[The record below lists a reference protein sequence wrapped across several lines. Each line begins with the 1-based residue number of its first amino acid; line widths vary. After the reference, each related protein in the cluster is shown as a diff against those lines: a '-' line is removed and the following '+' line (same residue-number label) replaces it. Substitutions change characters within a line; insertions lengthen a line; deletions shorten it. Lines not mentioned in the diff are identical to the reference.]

1 MRPLFLFLLIGMN
14 LLWAGSYP
22 IFKMLGEHLASGS
35 IATLRFGL
43 AALGLL
49 AVWPLLPGR
58 GPRGRDQIR
67 VVLIGLFVFCLAPR
81 LQIEGVHRG
90 QAGDTSL
97 LIALDPLITSI
108 AAALFLREQIAPR
121 RWWGCTLGIVGV
133 MLISQVWLKNAQPL
147 HGLLANL
154 LFISSFFCEATYSV
168 LGKPALERVGTL
180 KLLGA
185 GLLAGTSMNV
195 AIDLMTRAPTFTAVQ
210 VLPLK
215 AWLLLIYLAVV
226 CTLVGYSLWFVVIR
240 KTEVNIAGMTIF
252 AQPVAGLALSV
263 IWLGE
268 SLHWGQLWG
277 SLAITVGLVIALRP
291 ERSGRSR
298 RKEMRAAL
306 VSVPLPETNDSG
318 GAGL

>member
-1 MRPLFLFLLIGMN
+1 MRPVFLFLLIGMN

-22 IFKMLGEHLASGS
+22 IFKLLGDYLESGS

-49 AVWPLLPGR
+49 LLWPWLPGK
-58 GPRGRDQIR
+58 GPQGRDLIR
-67 VVLIGLFVFCLAPR
+67 VVLMGLFVFCLAPR

-97 LIALDPLITSI
+97 LIALDPLITSL
-108 AAALFLREQIAPR
+108 AAAIFLRERIAPR
-121 RWWGCTLGIVGV
+121 RWWGCTLGMVGV
-133 MLISQVWLKNAQPL
+133 ILLSQVWLKAAQPL

-180 KLLGA
+180 KLLGS
-185 GLLAGTSMNV
+185 GLLAGTALNV
-195 AIDLMTRAPTFTAVQ
+195 VIDLLMNAPTFTAVRF
-210 VLPLK
+210 LPMK

-240 KTEVNIAGMTIF
+240 ETEVNIAGMTIF
-252 AQPVAGLALSV
+252 AQPVAGLILSI
-263 IWLGE
+263 IWVGE

-277 SLAITVGLVIALRP
+277 SLAIALGLLVALRP
-291 ERSGRSR
+291 ERAWTRQG
-298 RKEMRAAL
+298 KEVR
-306 VSVPLPETNDSG
+306 
-318 GAGL
+318 AGLVTLPVQDGNDGEVGL